1 MVTGQRVQ
9 ARLRLLCRAAGRSS
23 TTADVRCAGLLPAVV
38 LLCLSPIMENE
49 RFTQALCRI
58 EAAIDRIEQ
67 AAQAPAPDARLA
79 ALEERHRRLRD
90 GTGEALARLD
100 RLIDLAANPTT
111 EA

>member
-1 MVTGQRVQ
+1 
-9 ARLRLLCRAAGRSS
+9 
-23 TTADVRCAGLLPAVV
+23 
-38 LLCLSPIMENE
+38 MESE
-49 RFTQALCRI
+49 RFKQALSRI

-67 AAQAPAPDARLA
+67 AVEAPVPDTRLA
-79 ALEERHRRLRD
+79 ALEARHRKLRE